1 MALDSETDGTRA
13 ERGAVVSA
21 GQFDLTGRRVVV
33 TGAARGIGRAAA
45 EALALH
51 GAELVLADVL
61 QAELAET
68 AQEIARGG
76 CVAHPL
82 LLDVRKEGDVRNLVE
97 MTAALGGVDVIVN
110 AAGIVHRAIAT
121 EARIEDLDR
130 LWEVN
135 VRGLYAVTQA
145 LLPQLIERGAGGKI
159 INVGS
164 LGSVLGLERRAAY
177 AATKGAVRQYT
188 QSMAI
193 DLGPHGI
200 CVNAVAPGYIETRM
214 TADWLN
220 DDGDRRRRLLERIPS
235 GRFGAPVDMT
245 GAFVFLAAPASDYV
259 TGQIVVVDGGWSC
272 C

>member
-1 MALDSETDGTRA
+1 MSVDGDAAGSGLQQRS
-13 ERGAVVSA
+13 VVPA
-21 GQFDLTGRRVVV
+21 GPFDLTGRRVVV

-45 EALALH
+45 VALARH

-61 QAELAET
+61 DAELAET

-76 CVAHPL
+76 HAAHPL
-82 LLDVRKEGDVRNLVE
+82 RLDVREAGDVQQLVE
-97 MTAALGGVDVIVN
+97 TTAALGGVDVIVN

-121 EARIEDLDR
+121 EARIEDFDR
-130 LWEVN
+130 LWAVN

-145 LLPQLIERGAGGKI
+145 MLPQLVEGGGGKI

-193 DLGPHGI
+193 DLGRHGI

-235 GRFGAPVDMT
+235 GRFGQPVDMA